1 MANLANPNF
10 HRLTAMNALEWS
22 HPEKVVARK
31 AFDLGLRNQLQA
43 TIRETKDRAAR
54 IQKPSELWD
63 FENWLTDRRLEI
75 DSTFDYRYSVLP
87 VVFARLLRDGWIK
100 ESDLLGLEPDK
111 LELIRRVSTL

>member
-1 MANLANPNF
+1 MANVANPGF
-10 HRLTAMNALEWS
+10 RRLTAMNALEWS
-22 HPEKVVARK
+22 PSEKVVARR

-43 TIRETKDRAAR
+43 TIRETKDRAER
-54 IQKPSELWD
+54 IQEPSELWN
-63 FENWLTDRRLEI
+63 FEDWLTDRRLEI

-87 VVFARLLRDGWIK
+87 VVFARLLRHGLIT